1 MMKGILYKEIRK
13 MKRKS
18 FTITLMAL
26 LALLLSVGGVTGQG
40 PEPEGEVQPEG
51 GLSAA
56 ATVGSRISY
65 QGRLTEGGSP
75 VTGDRDMVFRLY
87 SNNSCATQ
95 VGSDIVRNDV
105 SVEDG
110 LFSVKLAVTHS
121 DFNGQGLWLRVLVGG
136 TTVVSCEEIV
146 PVPYALGLRPGAVI
160 SDASSYVKLNHYVK
174 ATFSKKYGVYAMS
187 EGAAAGNYGVYGL
200 ASDTSGTA
208 YGVYGQSDSDSG
220 QGVSGCAT
228 ASRGLTYGVY
238 GESASPDG
246 RGVHG
251 WATAS
256 SGPTYGVYGRSNSTS
271 GYGVYGW
278 ASANSGPTYGV
289 RGRSDSASGAGVYGF
304 SGSGTGVYGS
314 SSSGVGVH
322 AVSNSDTAVW
332 AETSGGFAAVDGRNT
347 TGTGVYASSDSGYGM
362 HAISDSGVGVRAVSN
377 SDTAVWAETSGGFAA
392 VDGRNTTGYGVYG
405 RSDSGYGVYGRS
417 DSASGAGVYARGT
430 GWGPDLILD
439 GDATTD
445 DGRIYSDPA
454 YSSSD
459 IVLVSNDTIRI
470 DLDNDG
476 GGEDAD
482 FEIYDKDDT
491 LIFDVDNS
499 GTTSIRGNL
508 VIQRSSTGVTIIE
521 LGEGLDYAEG
531 FDVSDET
538 EIAPGTV
545 LVIDPGHP
553 GELRMS
559 DTAYDRKV
567 AGIVAGAQG
576 MGSAVRLAPGQFDYD
591 VALAGRV
598 YCNVDATE
606 AGVEP
611 GDLLT
616 TSTTPGYAMKVTDY
630 AHAQGAILGKA
641 MEGLGKGEKG
651 QILVLVT
658 LQ

>member
-278 ASANSGPTYGV
+278 ANANSGPTYGV

-405 RSDSGYGVYGRS
+405 RSDSGYGGYFRGYN
-417 DSASGAGVYARGT
+417 GVYAVAT
-430 GWGPDLILD
+430 GANGVALRAKGNVRILN
-439 GDATTD
+439 
-445 DGRIYSDPA
+445 
-454 YSSSD
+454 SSD
-459 IVLVSNDTIRI
+459 
-470 DLDNDG
+470 
-476 GGEDAD
+476 A
-482 FEIYDKDDT
+482 
-491 LIFDVDNS
+491 
-499 GTTSIRGNL
+499 
-508 VIQRSSTGVTIIE
+508 TIIE
-521 LGEGLDYAEG
+521 LGEGLDYTEG

-553 GELRMS
+553 GELTTS
-559 DTAYDRKV
+559 DTPYDHKV

-576 MGSAVRLAPGQFDYD
+576 MGSAVRLAPDQFDYD

-616 TSTTPGYAMKVTDY
+616 TSATPGYAMKVTDY
-630 AHAQGAILGKA
+630 ARAQGAILGKA

>member
-1 MMKGILYKEIRK
+1 

-56 ATVGSRISY
+56 ATVGSLISY
-65 QGRLTEGGSP
+65 QGRLTEGGSL

-87 SNNSCATQ
+87 SNSSCATQ

-110 LFSVKLAVTHS
+110 LFSVKLDVNQS

-136 TTVVSCEEIV
+136 TATVDCDEIV
-146 PVPYALGLRPGAVI
+146 PVPYALGLRPGAI
-160 SDASSYVKLNHYVK
+160 IEDASSYVELNRSEWG
-174 ATFSKKYGVYAMS
+174 TFSRKYGVFS
-187 EGAAAGNYGVYGL
+187 ESAGAAVLNYGVYGL
-200 ASDTSGTA
+200 ASDSSGTA
-208 YGVYGQSDSDSG
+208 YGVYGRSDSTSG
-220 QGVSGCAT
+220 QGVRGYAT
-228 ASRGLTYGVY
+228 ATSGATYGVY
-238 GESASPDG
+238 
-246 RGVHG
+246 
-251 WATAS
+251 
-256 SGPTYGVYGRSNSTS
+256 
-271 GYGVYGW
+271 
-278 ASANSGPTYGV
+278 
-289 RGRSDSASGAGVYGF
+289 GRSDSASGAGVYGF
-304 SGSGTGVYGS
+304 SSSGTGVHAYS
-314 SSSGVGVH
+314 SGGVGVH
-322 AVSNSDTAVW
+322 AISDSDTAVW

-405 RSDSGYGVYGRS
+405 RSDSGYGGYFRGYN
-417 DSASGAGVYARGT
+417 GVYAVAT
-430 GWGPDLILD
+430 GANGVALRAKGNVRILN
-439 GDATTD
+439 
-445 DGRIYSDPA
+445 
-454 YSSSD
+454 SSD
-459 IVLVSNDTIRI
+459 
-470 DLDNDG
+470 
-476 GGEDAD
+476 A
-482 FEIYDKDDT
+482 
-491 LIFDVDNS
+491 
-499 GTTSIRGNL
+499 
-508 VIQRSSTGVTIIE
+508 TIIE
-521 LGEGLDYAEG
+521 LGEGLDYTEG

-553 GELRMS
+553 GELTTS
-559 DTAYDRKV
+559 DTPYDHKV

-576 MGSAVRLAPGQFDYD
+576 MGSAVRLAPDQFDYD

-616 TSTTPGYAMKVTDY
+616 TSATPGYAMKVTDY
-630 AHAQGAILGKA
+630 ARAQGAILGKA

>member
-1 MMKGILYKEIRK
+1 

-56 ATVGSRISY
+56 ATVGSLISY
-65 QGRLTEGGSP
+65 QGRLTEGGSL

-87 SNNSCATQ
+87 SNSSCATQ

-110 LFSVKLAVTHS
+110 LFSVKLDVNQS

-136 TTVVSCEEIV
+136 TATVDCDEIV
-146 PVPYALGLRPGAVI
+146 PVPYALGLRPGAI
-160 SDASSYVKLNHYVK
+160 IEDASSYVELNRSEWG
-174 ATFSKKYGVYAMS
+174 TFSRKYGVFS
-187 EGAAAGNYGVYGL
+187 ESAGAAVLNYGVYGL
-200 ASDTSGTA
+200 ASDSSGTA
-208 YGVYGQSDSDSG
+208 YGVYGRSDSTSG
-220 QGVSGCAT
+220 QGVRGYAT
-228 ASRGLTYGVY
+228 ATSGATYGVY
-238 GESASPDG
+238 
-246 RGVHG
+246 
-251 WATAS
+251 
-256 SGPTYGVYGRSNSTS
+256 
-271 GYGVYGW
+271 
-278 ASANSGPTYGV
+278 
-289 RGRSDSASGAGVYGF
+289 GRSDSASGAGVYGF
-304 SGSGTGVYGS
+304 SSSGTGVHAYS
-314 SSSGVGVH
+314 SGGVGVH
-322 AVSNSDTAVW
+322 AISDSDTAVW

-392 VDGRNTTGYGVYG
+392 VDGRNTTGTGVYG